1 MIQVT
6 VMKIINIVGK
16 IRNYIPK
23 LIQLLRIINCSL
35 IKVVNFILL
44 LRMMLNLKILISVKE
59 IIFLMTIANVLQK
72 KMNRKQQSMSLIAI
86 NHVINKI
93 WKLGKLLVK
102 KSSAWRANSPIINI
116 VRAWKNLS
124 INTKNNQKTI
134 AISE

>member
-44 LRMMLNLKILISVKE
+44 LRLMLNLKILISVKE

-86 NHVINKI
+86 NHAINKI
-93 WKLGKLLVK
+93 
-102 KSSAWRANSPIINI
+102 
-116 VRAWKNLS
+116 
-124 INTKNNQKTI
+124 
-134 AISE
+134 